1 MPAKVMIGRE
11 RGIQAAKFFRV
22 CLQRLQLPGG
32 SKLGDEEEE
41 EEEGGGGRLSRP
53 QSINQSI
60 NP

>member
-32 SKLGDEEEE
+32 SKLGDEEVEEE
-41 EEEGGGGRLSRP
+41 EEEGWSA
-53 QSINQSI
+53 I
-60 NP
+60 

>member
-41 EEEGGGGRLSRP
+41 EEEEGWP
-53 QSINQSI
+53 AI
-60 NP
+60 